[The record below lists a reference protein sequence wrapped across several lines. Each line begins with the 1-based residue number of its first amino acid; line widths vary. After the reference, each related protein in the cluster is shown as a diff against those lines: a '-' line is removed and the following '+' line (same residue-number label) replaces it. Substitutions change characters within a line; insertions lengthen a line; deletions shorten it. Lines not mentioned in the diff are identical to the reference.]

1 MDTLTADR
9 SARRLAIET
18 YRTVDAFDT
27 VAWRPPS
34 PRRYDSRPANDHPA
48 APTFMGEMKAMPS
61 WVVPVVGAFASALM
75 GLLLGGALAL

>member
-1 MDTLTADR
+1 METLTADR

-27 VAWRPPS
+27 VAWRPHS
-34 PRRYDSRPANDHPA
+34 PRRFDSHPANDHAVQPS
-48 APTFMGEMKAMPS
+48 FMDDMQAMPG
-61 WVVPVVGAFASALM
+61 WVVPVAGAFAAALM